1 MHCTIFKRPF
11 VEVPKFFHVNDRI
24 PEFKAQFTPYPIPFA
39 PRTKIKPDR
48 ASVLTQKNG
57 CGGANSE
64 KKRSLATPISK
75 VERHI
80 SDKYCAIVCAVC
92 TPIRPV
98 AEVNK

>member
-39 PRTKIKPDR
+39 PRTKIIPNR

-64 KKRSLATPISK
+64 NERSIAALISK
-75 VERHI
+75 VKHHI
-80 SDKYCAIVCAVC
+80 SDKYCASVRCAHLF
-92 TPIRPV
+92 RPSG
-98 AEVNK
+98 N